1 MAILKGRR
9 KANSVEREYGI
20 DRRKDIGF
28 YIYSRILITLTII
41 IIVVPILYI
50 FSLSLRT
57 KATIYQDFLFLI
69 PKAVTF
75 QNYIEAI
82 DYAKVHLNVS
92 AITGLKVKNSPLL
105 L

>member
-9 KANSVEREYGI
+9 KANSAEREYGI

-50 FSLSLRT
+50 LFSLSLRT
-57 KATIYQDFLFLI
+57 KRQFTRIFCF
-69 PKAVTF
+69 
-75 QNYIEAI
+75 
-82 DYAKVHLNVS
+82 
-92 AITGLKVKNSPLL
+92 
-105 L
+105 